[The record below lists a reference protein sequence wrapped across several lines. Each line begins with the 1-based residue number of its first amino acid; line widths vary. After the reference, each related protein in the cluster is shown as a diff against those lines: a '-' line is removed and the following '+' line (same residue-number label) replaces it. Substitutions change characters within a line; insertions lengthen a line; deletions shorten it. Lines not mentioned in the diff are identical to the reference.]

1 MIGFGIGAA
10 CLLVVAAAFV
20 AWPLLRHRDQRH
32 RDQRHRDQRH
42 RDDVREANRSAINV
56 SLYRQRSAEIDAD
69 RRSGLLSD
77 TEAESLRQELAG
89 TLLDDDVAE
98 RNVGPSARPS
108 ASAAIVIVLAV
119 VLGSVALYRALGA
132 YDAVG
137 LADAAMVLR
146 EPDAQPAALA
156 DLVKRLRSR
165 VAAHP
170 EDAESLY
177 LLGHTL
183 LRQDDAAGAVTVFEQ
198 LTAVA
203 GNDAGA
209 LVALAQARFVAAD
222 GQITDANRELIQR
235 ILAIAPQ
242 ESTVLE
248 MLALEAF
255 RNADY
260 ATAAKHLEGALA
272 GGATGARAEALQQGL
287 ARTRA
292 LLGDTGG
299 PALDVTVQL
308 GDAARTL
315 PDTAALFVFAKK
327 PGQRMPLLVARRA
340 AGDGAT
346 TVRLDKTNAMAG
358 DVTLADGDVLEV
370 GARLSK
376 TGNIAADTADL
387 QVSQQ
392 SVKLT
397 GGVVPVTLVLAPAA
411 APAAATAMNSP
422 PPNAATGTAAIA
434 VDVALAPGVDAHP
447 PARVF
452 VIARAPNGPP
462 MPIAVRALDP
472 ATLPQTLH
480 LTDGDAMQ
488 SGRVLSM
495 FDQVEVLARL
505 SLSGNPMRQPG
516 DLESP
521 IRLLDPHGTGPIV
534 LTIGAK

>member
-10 CLLVVAAAFV
+10 CLLLVAGAFV
-20 AWPLLRHRDQRH
+20 AWPLLRHPDKRLRA
-32 RDQRHRDQRH
+32 
-42 RDDVREANRSAINV
+42 DVRDADRGEINI
-56 SLYRQRSAEIDAD
+56 SLYRQRSAEIEAD
-69 RRSGLLSD
+69 RGAGRMSD
-77 TEAESLRQELAG
+77 GEAEALRQELAG
-89 TLLDDDVAE
+89 TLIDDDVAE
-98 RNVGPSARPS
+98 TNVVRPGARPS
-108 ASAAIVIVLAV
+108 ASAAIVIMLAV
-119 VLGSVALYRALGA
+119 VLGSVALYRVLGA

-137 LADAAMVLR
+137 LADAAAVLR
-146 EPDAQPAALA
+146 EPEPQPAALA
-156 DLVKRLRSR
+156 DLVKRLRTR

-198 LTAVA
+198 LTEVA
-203 GNDAGA
+203 GDDPGA

-222 GQITDANRELIQR
+222 GQITDTNRELIQR
-235 ILAIAPQ
+235 ILAIDPQ

-255 RNADY
+255 RKADY
-260 ATAAKHLEGALA
+260 VTAAKHLEGALA

-292 LLGDTGG
+292 LLGDTG

-308 GDAARTL
+308 GDAARNL
-315 PDTAALFVFAKK
+315 PDTATLFVFAKK

-340 AGDGAT
+340 VPDGTT
-346 TVRLDKTNAMAG
+346 TVRLDTTNAMAG

-370 GARLSK
+370 GARISR
-376 TGNIAADTADL
+376 TGNIAAGASDL

-392 SVKLT
+392 DVKLT
-397 GGVVPVTLVLAPAA
+397 GGVVPVTLVLAPAGTPA
-411 APAAATAMNSP
+411 VATNSPAAAPTAG
-422 PPNAATGTAAIA
+422 AGTAAIA

-521 IRLLDPHGTGPIV
+521 IRLLDPHGAGPIV